1 MSDQSTNQ
9 GHWETHSYASKTNKI
24 GDNPPI
30 ISGKETM
37 AEGTFDHGK
46 PVVTDS
52 RDTSFTNK
60 GHPNTIEYKD
70 NSGNQQRTIK

>member
-37 AEGTFDHGK
+37 AEANISNNRLVSFPYNDIDLFD
-46 PVVTDS
+46 
-52 RDTSFTNK
+52 NE
-60 GHPNTIEYKD
+60 NTINFYF
-70 NSGNQQRTIK
+70 S